1 METLI
6 AVFVGAV
13 VMLLGVSLGSLM
25 IQGAISKVVKSGAG
39 AADSTTQPI
48 TAYFSQQETE
58 ATDQIGEEYVRSL
71 EERIVENKA
80 LFGKINKL
88 TISEDSAENILDA
101 VSELSVKGW
110 KNTGPIDVVE
120 VEKTNA

>member
-25 IQGAISKVVKSGAG
+25 IQGAISKVVKSGAT
-39 AADSTTQPI
+39 DSTTQPI
-48 TAYFSQQETE
+48 TAYFSQQKTE

-80 LFGKINKL
+80 LFGKINNL
-88 TISEDSAENILDA
+88 TISEDSAENVLDA

-120 VEKTNA
+120 TEKTNA